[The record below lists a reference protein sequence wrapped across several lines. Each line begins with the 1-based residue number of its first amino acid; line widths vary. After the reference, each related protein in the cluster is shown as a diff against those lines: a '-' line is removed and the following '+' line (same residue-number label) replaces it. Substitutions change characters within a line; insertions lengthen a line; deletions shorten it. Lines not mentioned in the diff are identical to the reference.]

1 MASSTTSSITA
12 LGGKIAID
20 LAVSASTSNDN
31 VTSASSGKIY
41 MVQIDN
47 TTNAATFYFKIRDA
61 ASASPATSASN
72 GAGTPHLMF
81 ACPAYQKITYAIPDG
96 HAYAA
101 GVSIWGTTSVTIGDT
116 TDATNDV
123 IIKLVCS

>member
-12 LGGKIAID
+12 LGGKIVID
-20 LAVSASTSNDN
+20 LAVSASTANGN
-31 VTSASSGKIY
+31 VTSATSGRIY

-47 TTNAATFYFKIRDA
+47 TTNSATFYFKIRDA
-61 ASASPATSASN
+61 ASATPNTTTSN

-81 ACPAYQKITYAIPDG
+81 ACPAYQKVTYAIPDG

-116 TDATNDV
+116 TPATNDV

>member
-12 LGGKIAID
+12 LGGKIVID
-20 LAVSASTSNDN
+20 LAVSASTANAN
-31 VTSASSGKIY
+31 VTGATSGKIY
-41 MVQIDN
+41 MAQIDN
-47 TTNAATFYFKIRDA
+47 TTNAATFYFKIKDA
-61 ASASPATSASN
+61 NSAAPSNTGTN
-72 GAGTPHLMF
+72 GA
-81 ACPAYQKITYAIPDG
+81 AYQSITYAIPDG

-116 TDATNDV
+116 TAATNDV